1 MKKIKYLVMAF
12 AAICFT
18 AGLTSC
24 EKEKEVEKIV
34 EVPVEVVKTDTI
46 KVPVEVPQ
54 DNNWSRYQ
62 KEVTNHV
69 KDNKKNDKVILL
81 VAFGST
87 TKFPEIPVS
96 LERNTEVFRH
106 PLL

>member
-12 AAICFT
+12 AAVCFT

-34 EVPVEVVKTDTI
+34 EVPVEVVKTDTV
-46 KVPVEVPQ
+46 KVPVEVQVPQ

-62 KEVTNHV
+62 KEVTNYV
-69 KDNKKNDKVILL
+69 KDNKKNNATSLFASFFSFLL
-81 VAFGST
+81 
-87 TKFPEIPVS
+87 KPPK
-96 LERNTEVFRH
+96 
-106 PLL
+106 PLKKGLFC